1 MPGRIIVNVRT
12 AISRSLTA
20 ASFFLFTV
28 VGCSREDGER
38 ERNSMEERKHDTGVA
53 VTGAEKPSKEGKA
66 YRGRLGGGSAK
77 IRMEEGKTYVWAGG
91 DPSGPGSRWYN
102 FTGSSIPAADLQF
115 GIGKDRIPS
124 IDDPLFVEPDD
135 PRLLGLPQSPYRK
148 DEAPKSTDEIPVIG
162 YVENGEARAYP
173 IALLDHHEL
182 VNDRIGGKPVTVG
195 W

>member
-1 MPGRIIVNVRT
+1 MKRRGGLT
-12 AISRSLTA
+12 CLMLTA
-20 ASFFLFTV
+20 GVALLAV
-28 VGCSREDGER
+28 VGCSRRDAGEAATP
-38 ERNSMEERKHDTGVA
+38 SSGG
-53 VTGAEKPSKEGKA
+53 TGAATGSSAPSNQRSA
-66 YRGRLGGGSAK
+66 YRGRLGSGSSK
-77 IRMEEGKTYVWAGG
+77 VRTEDGKTFVWAGG
-91 DPSGPGSRWYN
+91 DSSGPGARWYD

-124 IDDPLFVEPDD
+124 IDDPLFVSPDD
-135 PRLLGLPQSPYRK
+135 QRLLGLPQSPYRK
-148 DEAPKSTDEIPVIG
+148 DETPRSTDEIQVIG